1 MTQPVWIT
9 PVGSLGTIQE
19 SIVYRNAVVATDS
32 DPITYRIIAGT
43 LPTGIQ
49 FLSNGSLTGIPSPVG
64 RDVISR
70 FTVRATTTSIPARI
84 ADRTFSIT
92 VTGSNTPAW
101 TTPSGSVVSFY
112 TAEQVNFQ
120 FEWSDNDPDD
130 VVAVALVYG
139 QLPGGLTLSS
149 TGLLT
154 GYVQPPV
161 DIAALPGYDISAQD
175 LDPYDFKV
183 TGIQNKN
190 YEFTLEVTD
199 EKTSDLRT
207 FSMFVYNRQTLTADT
222 TQITCDNTFITAD
235 ETPQMAPF
243 LTNAD
248 PSNLGSY
255 RSSNYYAY
263 QFVGEDYDST
273 QIVYAISVN
282 QGIGL
287 PPGLVLDPTSGWYY
301 GYIPDQGAS
310 ETTYSFN
317 VVVYQSDYVG
327 DPITCTNTT
336 AGTNVIT
343 CNSTTQIQAGQPIV
357 FTGTAFGDVVVSPTQ
372 IYYVQEVVSAT
383 EFAIATLLEAAT
395 PTVLTTAS
403 GTMTANLIVASQ
415 PYPFSFTILG
425 ATDNLVTWI
434 TPSDLGSIDNG
445 GISTLQVEAENRGG
459 RALLYRLKSGDFNLL
474 PQGLEL
480 LSTGEIIGR
489 VSFNTF
495 SMDLGATTFDQ
506 SFAVNRNISSLGT
519 TFDLTFTFT
528 VNAYA
533 PDTQQIIYKVLNIDV
548 IDGGSGYS
556 SINKPTMVFESP
568 PPGATSVTAQVG
580 NVAVVSGAIT
590 SVEVLV
596 SGDGYLTVPTITITQ
611 GFGGSGANLQA
622 VMAVSGSVDAVSAF
636 RTFTVRVLREYNE
649 PYQNL
654 LIRAMP
660 PQNDR
665 DIINSLLDNSTI
677 FPTEWLYR
685 PVDPNFGLANNVTYA
700 HAYGLAP
707 DTLDRYVAALYENHY
722 WKNLVLGPIE
732 TAQALD
738 ADGNV
743 IYEVVYSKIVD
754 NLVNNDGVSVG
765 KIVNLPYEISDP
777 ITQDPITQVYPNSL
791 INMRT
796 QMIDVV
802 GQISSTLP
810 RWMVSKQTNGNVLG
824 YTPAWVIAYTIP
836 GKSSEIAYRIST
848 DFTGNLNQVD
858 FKVDRYILD
867 CELSR
872 NWDYTGEYISGNNP
886 PPGPVGDVVV
896 GPGTWTPQPPT
907 LTTFDF
913 VSSSSQTTFDQNSMQ
928 FVDPVDMYDPG
939 EAFDKY
945 LVFPKSNI
953 LV

>member
-1 MTQPVWIT
+1 
-9 PVGSLGTIQE
+9 
-19 SIVYRNAVVATDS
+19 
-32 DPITYRIIAGT
+32 
-43 LPTGIQ
+43 
-49 FLSNGSLTGIPSPVG
+49 
-64 RDVISR
+64 
-70 FTVRATTTSIPARI
+70 
-84 ADRTFSIT
+84 
-92 VTGSNTPAW
+92 
-101 TTPSGSVVSFY
+101 
-112 TAEQVNFQ
+112 
-120 FEWSDNDPDD
+120 
-130 VVAVALVYG
+130 
-139 QLPGGLTLSS
+139 
-149 TGLLT
+149 
-154 GYVQPPV
+154 
-161 DIAALPGYDISAQD
+161 
-175 LDPYDFKV
+175 
-183 TGIQNKN
+183 
-190 YEFTLEVTD
+190 
-199 EKTSDLRT
+199 
-207 FSMFVYNRQTLTADT
+207 
-222 TQITCDNTFITAD
+222 
-235 ETPQMAPF
+235 
-243 LTNAD
+243 
-248 PSNLGSY
+248 
-255 RSSNYYAY
+255 
-263 QFVGEDYDST
+263 
-273 QIVYAISVN
+273 
-282 QGIGL
+282 
-287 PPGLVLDPTSGWYY
+287 
-301 GYIPDQGAS
+301 
-310 ETTYSFN
+310 
-317 VVVYQSDYVG
+317 
-327 DPITCTNTT
+327 
-336 AGTNVIT
+336 
-343 CNSTTQIQAGQPIV
+343 
-357 FTGTAFGDVVVSPTQ
+357 
-372 IYYVQEVVSAT
+372 
-383 EFAIATLLEAAT
+383 
-395 PTVLTTAS
+395 
-403 GTMTANLIVASQ
+403 
-415 PYPFSFTILG
+415 
-425 ATDNLVTWI
+425 
-434 TPSDLGSIDNG
+434 
-445 GISTLQVEAENRGG
+445 
-459 RALLYRLKSGDFNLL
+459 
-474 PQGLEL
+474 
-480 LSTGEIIGR
+480 
-489 VSFNTF
+489 
-495 SMDLGATTFDQ
+495 
-506 SFAVNRNISSLGT
+506 
-519 TFDLTFTFT
+519 
-528 VNAYA
+528 
-533 PDTQQIIYKVLNIDV
+533 
-548 IDGGSGYS
+548 
-556 SINKPTMVFESP
+556 
-568 PPGATSVTAQVG
+568 
-580 NVAVVSGAIT
+580 
-590 SVEVLV
+590 V

-622 VMAVSGSVDAVSAF
+622 VMAASGSVDAVSAF

-685 PVDPNFGLANNVTYA
+685 PVDPNFGLAKNVTYA

-707 DTLDRYVAALYENHY
+707 DTLARYVAALYENHY
-722 WKNLVLGPIE
+722 WKNLVLGSIE

>member
-64 RDVISR
+64 SDVISR

-101 TTPSGSVVSFY
+101 TTPSGSVGSFY

-199 EKTSDLRT
+199 GKTSDLRT

-480 LSTGEIIGR
+480 LPTGEIIGR

-622 VMAVSGSVDAVSAF
+622 VMAASGSVDAVSAF

-872 NWDYTGEYISGNNP
+872 HWDYTGEYISGNNP